1 MANRRELDLPCAR
14 PSFRRMT
21 ATSFLDLKQRLV
33 RLSEAERRE
42 LSAFL
47 VRRGQERP
55 VWKKETARRLKEMAD
70 GKQVSVAVLR
80 RRFRHTGEE
89 VAHINAAPPE

>member
-1 MANRRELDLPCAR
+1 
-14 PSFRRMT
+14 MT

-33 RLSEAERRE
+33 RVSEAERRE

-55 VWKKETARRLKEMAD
+55 AWKKETARRLKEMAD
-70 GKQVSVAVLR
+70 GKQVSVAALR

-89 VAHINAAPPE
+89 VSRINAAPTE